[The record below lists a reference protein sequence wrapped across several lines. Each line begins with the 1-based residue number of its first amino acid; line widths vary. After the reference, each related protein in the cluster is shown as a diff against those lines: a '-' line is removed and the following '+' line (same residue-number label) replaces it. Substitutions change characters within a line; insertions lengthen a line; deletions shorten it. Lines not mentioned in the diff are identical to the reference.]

1 MMRSFRDLSLKF
13 KLTLVLTL
21 TSVLVLLLAF
31 MAFFMFERVSSETA
45 LVRDLTSLAEVVGA
59 NSTAAITFEDA
70 RAADEILATLRVRRS
85 VVTASLF
92 TPDGRLFAAYHRPG
106 GTVDPHPQAPEADG
120 VRVEGGFVRLFQG
133 VFHNGERVGTVFL
146 KADLSELESR
156 LRRYAAAVVLLM
168 LVGAVAALLLAMRF
182 QAVIARPILALARA
196 AKAVSVDK
204 DYAVRVPA
212 QGADEIGGLTEAFN
226 GMLAQIQV
234 RDSALRDAQHQL
246 EQRVQQLLLEVA
258 ERQQAQAA
266 LRESEEQLRHQAFHD
281 ALTGL
286 PNRALMNDRLAI
298 ALAHAHRNL
307 SRLAVM
313 FLDVDRF
320 KLINDSLG
328 HSVGDELLRQVASR
342 LASSLR
348 EGDTLARLGG
358 DEFII
363 LLPGL
368 GEDTAAAKLAG
379 KLLVALRQPFH
390 LEGRELFLSASIGI
404 SLYPLDGS
412 DAETLVKNA
421 DVAMYRAKEQGRDN
435 YQLYRAE
442 LHLRALKRMT
452 LESQLRAAVGRDEF
466 RIHYQPIVD
475 LATSRI
481 VAAEALVRWQHP
493 DRGLVLPAEFISVA
507 EETGLILPIGA
518 WVLRTACQEAQSWV
532 GRGLPAVRISINLSA
547 RQFQQEDFV
556 RQVKGVLTETGLDPS
571 RLELEITESV
581 AMDNGDHTVTM
592 LKRMQDLGVRL
603 TIDDFGTG
611 YSSLSYLKRF
621 PLHALKIDRSFVQD
635 IASDARNAA
644 VAQAIVALGHGLD
657 IDVIAEGV
665 ETEEQRTLLQA
676 QGCQALQ
683 GYLFSRPLPP
693 ERFGALLRPRTSGEL
708 DLVGMMIPR
717 LLDPDVGPRL
727 QG

>member
-1 MMRSFRDLSLKF
+1 MFRSFHDLSLRL

-31 MAFFMFERVSSETA
+31 MAFFLFERVSSETA
-45 LVRDLTSLAEVVGA
+45 LVHDLTSLAEVVGA
-59 NSTAAITFEDA
+59 NSTAALSFEDS
-70 RAADEILATLRVRRS
+70 RAADEILGTLRVRRS
-85 VVTASLF
+85 VVKACLYTS
-92 TPDGRLFAAYHRPG
+92 TGRLFAAYHRPDAAD
-106 GTVDPHPQAPEADG
+106 DPAPQMPGFDG
-120 VRVEGGFVRLFQG
+120 VRVEGGHVRLFQG
-133 VFHNGERVGTVFL
+133 IFHNGERVGTVYL
-146 KADLSELESR
+146 KADLSELQSR
-156 LRRYAAAVVLLM
+156 LRRYALAVLALM
-168 LVGAVAALLLAMRF
+168 GVGAVAALLLAMRF
-182 QAVIARPILALARA
+182 QAVITRPILALHDA
-196 AKAVSVDK
+196 AQTVSQGRVFT
-204 DYAVRVPA
+204 VRVTSS
-212 QGADEIGGLTEAFN
+212 GKDEIGGLTEAFN
-226 GMLAQIQV
+226 EMLAHIQA
-234 RDSALRDAQHQL
+234 RDSALQDAQRQL
-246 EQRVQQLLLEVA
+246 EQRVQQLLQEVA
-258 ERQQAQAA
+258 DRKQAQAA
-266 LRESEEQLRHQAFHD
+266 LRDSEEQLRHQAFHD

-286 PNRALMNDRLAI
+286 PNRALMNDRLAV

-313 FLDVDRF
+313 FLDIDRF

-328 HSVGDELLRQVASR
+328 HTTGDELLRLVSVR
-342 LASSLR
+342 LSKALR

-358 DEFII
+358 DEFIL

-368 GEDTAAAKLAG
+368 GEDAAAAKVARKVLT
-379 KLLVALRQPFH
+379 ALRQPFH
-390 LEGRELFLSASIGI
+390 LDGRELFVSASIGI

-442 LHLRALKRMT
+442 LHVRALKRMT

-466 RIHYQPIVD
+466 RLYYQPIVD
-475 LATSRI
+475 LASGTI

-493 DRGLVLPAEFISVA
+493 ERGLVLPAEFVSVA
-507 EETGLILPIGA
+507 EDTGLILPIGA
-518 WVLRTACQEAQSWV
+518 WVLKTACVEAQSWV
-532 GRGLPAVRISINLSA
+532 RRGLPPVRISINLSA
-547 RQFQQEDFV
+547 RQFQQDDFV
-556 RQVKGVLTETGLDPS
+556 RQISTILAETGLDPS

-581 AMDNGDHTVTM
+581 AMDNADHTVSV
-592 LKRMQDLGVRL
+592 LRRMQDLGVRL

-635 IASDARNAA
+635 IASDPRNAA

-665 ETEEQRTLLQA
+665 ETEEQRSLLQA

-693 ERFGALLRPRTSGEL
+693 ERFGALLRPRALAEFGL
-708 DLVGMMIPR
+708 GVMPPPPH
-717 LLDPDVGPRL
+717 DPDVGPRL
-727 QG
+727 RH